1 MVARSVFVYAPYV
14 ERTLRMMEFF
24 IRTLER
30 FGDDEAQSLV
40 RAFTAFAKLLQDYL
54 AHTDS

>member
-1 MVARSVFVYAPYV
+1 
-14 ERTLRMMEFF
+14 MMEFF